1 MPRTKNIKII
11 MIVKNIE
18 YFFDNV
24 KKDSGNNSITDMP
37 IIITAVN
44 ERQKVINLSIF
55 LILKNITKPPIT
67 VERPAIVEISKAFI
81 ICIIS
86 PINYMTKISKK
97 SHINEI

>member
-1 MPRTKNIKII
+1 
-11 MIVKNIE
+11 
-18 YFFDNV
+18 
-24 KKDSGNNSITDMP
+24 MP

-44 ERQKVINLSIF
+44 DRQKVINLSIF

-86 PINYMTKISKK
+86 PINYMTEISKK